1 MQTIEGLNLLEL
13 VVSRTDG
20 ITVVPWSCGKLL
32 VWDAT
37 WEDTFDLSYL
47 RSLEKQKQLLPPQ
60 SNAKSPNIVT
70 LHRLI
75 NSPRVVFETSG
86 VMGPGTDTF

>member
-47 RSLEKQKQLLPPQ
+47 SE
-60 SNAKSPNIVT
+60 VT
-70 LHRLI
+70 
-75 NSPRVVFETSG
+75 
-86 VMGPGTDTF
+86 